1 MNDIDNEKTDIDH
14 GKATGRLWAGIM
26 SHRKS
31 RLSLIAR
38 VAQLRDA
45 GNMDCDAFR
54 QIIDPQGDARYARL
68 RPVLLASFSNFALV
82 ARSRRTEKV
91 SVCIGL
97 QYSTEAVILI
107 LDR

>member
-1 MNDIDNEKTDIDH
+1 MNEIDSEKTDIDH
-14 GKATGRLWAGIM
+14 GKAAGRLWAGIM

-54 QIIDPQGDARYARL
+54 QIIDPEGDDEHFADWL
-68 RPVLLASFSNFALV
+68 SLEEDDELGVMASDEYIAGFIAGV
-82 ARSRRTEKV
+82 AEVYGK
-91 SVCIGL
+91 L
-97 QYSTEAVILI
+97 PLPQQP
-107 LDR
+107 